1 MRDLDTQNLAE
12 DTLLCMTMWATP
24 SGSEYER
31 SAMEPQRHGFVLG
44 VKPERLEEYKEYH
57 RAVWPE
63 ILSAISEAGIR
74 NYTIFLKDDLLFGYY
89 EYVGP
94 PDEYDQCMQAMAAA
108 PRMREW
114 WDIMEPMQEP
124 LATRK
129 EGEWWAEMEDVFHTT
144 G

>member
-1 MRDLDTQNLAE
+1 MQ
-12 DTLLCMTMWATP
+12 
-24 SGSEYER
+24 S
-31 SAMEPQRHGFVLG
+31 QRHGFVLR
-44 VKPERLEEYKEYH
+44 VKLERLEEYKEYH

-63 ILSAISEAGIR
+63 ILEAISEAGIR

-94 PDEYDQCMQAMAAA
+94 PDEYDQRQQALAAA

-129 EGEWWAEMEDVFHTT
+129 QGEWWAEMEEVFHTT